1 MHITGSSFAL
11 NYQAVTNKPRVM
23 LWEQAG
29 SLGGIYYEN
38 KLAKTDIF
46 LLSKGSHTLQWHY
59 CSCDAE

>member
-1 MHITGSSFAL
+1 
-11 NYQAVTNKPRVM
+11 M